1 VESYDKR
8 PRRHCANDSGSL
20 PLPPYFKAYLSEV
33 SLFREDKR
41 GEGWKR
47 LEGSQI
53 RVGSIFKRGKRTFP
67 SSLNPAVGRT
77 NEGRNRVKSL
87 EGKVDILEEKA
98 IEEKVKSTKGLIQT
112 FLQTLKAFRL
122 YEANHPILS
131 KFLERVRKD
140 FDEYFDEFDSFSL
153 QIGEHRL
160 YYQGNVVYE
169 NQDVKE
175 SLAFVFFKDGIR
187 ELQFSKGLEFK
198 EIIDF
203 LHIVRKSDFLN
214 RMEDDLVTLLWEKDF
229 SHITFITVDEFLE
242 GSGIYVPATE
252 EDLIKKSEYKGSRE
266 EWLQGKDDEGEAER
280 SYAPATEGLEQAINP
295 APGQSLVD
303 ACQLTPD
310 EKQAIDREALQEQQP
325 EYIYVLI
332 DNLIEI
338 LLHLGEDM
346 DAYENMISYFDRII
360 EYLLEQKE
368 VGKVVELLKSLNDTM
383 ESMVLKDK
391 QIFATRRI
399 LEKSSSPHNIELL
412 GKAMKGN
419 GEVPSEAILQ
429 YFRFLNKQAVE
440 PLCLLL
446 GKLESGKWRK
456 AICDQM
462 VELSRE
468 EIQLLSKFL
477 SDPNPYLVSHIL
489 YILGRIGDSSAAKYL
504 ENLVSH
510 EDLKIREE
518 TLQVL
523 NKFGEKGKDLIQKF
537 LKDSVS
543 GMRARA
549 ALFLAR
555 NAKVGAVKP
564 LTEIILS
571 EDFYKRDYEEKAS
584 FFRAL
589 GETGSTEV
597 IPILKKIAKQGRWFQ
612 RSKWNEMR
620 QCATNTLKML
630 GA

>member
-1 VESYDKR
+1 MS
-8 PRRHCANDSGSL
+8 
-20 PLPPYFKAYLSEV
+20 LSE
-33 SLFREDKR
+33 
-41 GEGWKR
+41 
-47 LEGSQI
+47 
-53 RVGSIFKRGKRTFP
+53 
-67 SSLNPAVGRT
+67 GRT
-77 NEGRNRVKSL
+77 DEGRNRVKSL
-87 EGKVDILEEKA
+87 DDKVDIQEEKA
-98 IEEKVKSTKGLIQT
+98 IEEKVKSTKALIQT

-122 YEANHPILS
+122 YEADHPILS

-140 FDEYFDEFDSFSL
+140 FDQYFDEFDSFSL

-160 YYQGNVVYE
+160 YYRENVVYE
-169 NQDVKE
+169 NEDVKE

-187 ELQFSKGLEFK
+187 ELQFSRGLEFK
-198 EIIDF
+198 EIMDF
-203 LHIVRKSDFLN
+203 LNIVRKSDFLN

-229 SHITFITVDEFLE
+229 THITFITVDEFLE

-252 EDLIKKSEYKGSRE
+252 EDLIKRSEYKGSQE
-266 EWLQGKDDEGEAER
+266 EWLQEKVDEGQVEN
-280 SYAPATEGLEQAINP
+280 SNAPSAEGLEQAINP
-295 APGQSLVD
+295 APGQSLVE
-303 ACQLTPD
+303 ACQLTAD
-310 EKQAIDREALQEQQP
+310 EREAIDREAQQEQQP

-346 DAYENMISYFDRII
+346 DAYENMISYFDRVI

-368 VGKVVELLKSLNDTM
+368 VGKTVELLKSLNDTM

-391 QIFATRRI
+391 QIFAIRRI
-399 LEKSSSPHNIELL
+399 LEKSSTPHNIELL
-412 GKAMKGN
+412 GKTMKGN
-419 GEVPSEAILQ
+419 GEVHSEAILQ
-429 YFRFLNKQAVE
+429 YFRFLNKQAIE

-446 GKLESGKWRK
+446 GELESGKWRK
-456 AICDQM
+456 TICDQM

-468 EIQLLSKFL
+468 EIQPLSKFL
-477 SDPNPYLVSHIL
+477 SDRNPFLVSHIL
-489 YILGRIGDSSAAKYL
+489 YVLGRIGDPSAVKYL
-504 ENLVSH
+504 GNLVSH
-510 EDLKIREE
+510 EDLKVREE

-523 NKFGEKGKDLIQKF
+523 NKFGDKGKDLIQKF
-537 LKDSVS
+537 LRDSAP
-543 GMRARA
+543 GMRAKA

-555 NAKVGAVKP
+555 HGKVAAVKP

-589 GETGSTEV
+589 GETGSKEV
-597 IPILKKIAKQGRWFQ
+597 IPILKKIANKRRWFQ
-612 RSKWNEMR
+612 KTKWNEMR